1 MIEVRKEN
9 LRQFLEDN
17 PNKLI
22 AVMLSLSEC
31 NDCAAQEENLD
42 STVVPALPDMIFRK
56 MFVDEDYPIFAPA
69 IVPSIVY
76 FYNGFRV
83 SESLGIIE
91 DFEGYIEFAESVYS
105 WTDLAPNDTNVE
117 SLSQSNTMPAT
128 G

>member
-17 PNKLI
+17 PDKLI
-22 AVMLSLSEC
+22 AVMLSLAEC

-42 STVVPALPDMIFRK
+42 STVVPALPDMLFRK

-69 IVPSIVY
+69 VVPSIVY

-91 DFEGYIEFAESVYS
+91 DFEDYISFAESVYS
-105 WTDLAPNDTNVE
+105 WTDLAPSDVSSE